1 MSIRDATAILNE
13 DSALF
18 AFLPVAN
25 LVFLTIKHNTRF
37 LLLVS
42 IGVSAL
48 AALLYN
54 VIRGKPSLS
63 SRSRVGFTL
72 IGGLWIVALLYSMW
86 GLRGIFGERTVLPE
100 MLFFVSAGFLFL
112 LLTDL
117 VARATLAE
125 YDSQL

>member
-25 LVFLTIKHNTRF
+25 LVVLTVEHDTCF
-37 LLLVS
+37 LLVVS

-72 IGGLWIVALLYSMW
+72 VGGLWIVALLYSMW
-86 GLRGIFGERTVLPE
+86 GLIEMFGEQTVLPE
-100 MLFFVSAGFLFL
+100 VLFFVSTGFLFL

-117 VARATLAE
+117 VARATLTE